1 MTLNSLN
8 MMAAFSPLDSVLD
21 GTSQFLFF
29 KAINDF
35 LGREIE
41 IFQWNLLSGSA
52 AIIGFASM
60 TLLTVWI
67 MFQGYR
73 IVTGQSRQPM
83 MALVVDSLRAMLVLF
98 IATTAA
104 YTTPKLYWA
113 VTDGMT
119 SAISSYVTRDDASPF
134 QAIDANLAKL
144 QAAMVLID
152 AIDTGK
158 DKEAEDAKARNQW
171 FTGIGIAGPS
181 VVAGAML
188 LLNKI
193 ALALFV
199 GFGPIFIV
207 CLLFDQTKQ
216 LFSKWL
222 LYGIGTVFSLAT
234 LSVMVTIAMKMM
246 AAVTG
251 AFLARYYL
259 GMAAGTTTTD
269 GINSMALQQGGL
281 GFLLSTLIVMAP
293 PIAATFFQGT
303 LAQFQT
309 YSPFGQIGRGTEA
322 GSQLKGQQGTGVPGG
337 QGPYIPPTAPQRS
350 DEGGPKP
357 SFANYSAGGSGSQL
371 AQNDEVKQKD
381 TRNQ

>member
-1 MTLNSLN
+1 MTSL
-8 MMAAFSPLDSVLD
+8 AFKMLAGPLDNLLE

-29 KAINDF
+29 KTINDF
-35 LGREIE
+35 LRKEIE
-41 IFQWNLLSGSA
+41 IFQWNLLSGTA
-52 AIIGFASM
+52 TIIGFAAM
-60 TLLTVWI
+60 TILTVWI

-83 MALVVDSLRAMLVLF
+83 MGLVVDSLRAMLILF

-104 YTTPKLYWA
+104 AASPKLYWA
-113 VTDGMT
+113 ITDGMT
-119 SAISSYVTRDDASPF
+119 SAISGLVTRDTESPF
-134 QAIDANLAKL
+134 EAIDSNLAKL
-144 QAAMVLID
+144 QGAMVLID
-152 AIDTGK
+152 AISTGN

-171 FTGIGIAGPS
+171 FTGIGIAGPA

-246 AAVTG
+246 AAVTA
-251 AFLARYYL
+251 AFLARYYAGLAL
-259 GMAAGTTTTD
+259 GTSSND
-269 GINSMALQQGGL
+269 GLNSMALQQGGL
-281 GFLLSTLIVMAP
+281 GFLLSTLIIMAP

-322 GSQLKGQQGTGVPGG
+322 GSQVRGQQGSGVPGG
-337 QGPYIPPTAPQRS
+337 QGGYIPPTNSSLSSGRSETNTHSINMNAVHSSQPRAPNA
-350 DEGGPKP
+350 DEIKRP
-357 SFANYSAGGSGSQL
+357 N
-371 AQNDEVKQKD
+371 E
-381 TRNQ
+381 